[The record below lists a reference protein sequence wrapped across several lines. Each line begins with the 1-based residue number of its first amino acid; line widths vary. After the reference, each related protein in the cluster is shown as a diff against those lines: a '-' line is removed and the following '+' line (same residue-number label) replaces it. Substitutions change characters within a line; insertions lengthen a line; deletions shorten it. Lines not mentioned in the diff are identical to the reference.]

1 MGRINTD
8 EEQWKTREVAI
19 GKAIQEL
26 LAMVQKNPQSRDD
39 IYALLNE
46 LQAVL
51 DAGRSLVKRNR
62 QFIEE
67 EEKALA
73 TMEQNL

>member
-1 MGRINTD
+1 MQSLRSERVIRLHGVP
-8 EEQWKTREVAI
+8 EE
-19 GKAIQEL
+19 GLL

-46 LQAVL
+46 LQAIL

-62 QFIEE
+62 QFLDE

-73 TMEQNL
+73 TMEANL